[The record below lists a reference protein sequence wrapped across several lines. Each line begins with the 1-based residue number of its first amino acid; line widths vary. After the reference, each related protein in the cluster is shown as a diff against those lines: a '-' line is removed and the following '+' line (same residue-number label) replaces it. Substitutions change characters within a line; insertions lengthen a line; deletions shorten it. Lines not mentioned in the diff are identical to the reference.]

1 MKHVL
6 CPKRL
11 WRLLPLLCLAFLLAA
26 GPAFSQR
33 AEAAGSKTSS
43 SAGKWVVKKGKTR
56 YRYANKTYAKKGF
69 RKINGHWYYF
79 DQNGYV
85 KTGWF
90 SVGKSRYYGNKS
102 SAKGKNRAAL
112 YRMAYHQRQNLL
124 FLHKVRKRK
133 TGKDAHRL
141 ADH

>member
-11 WRLLPLLCLAFLLAA
+11 WRLLPLLCLLFCWR
-26 GPAFSQR
+26 PVPP
-33 AEAAGSKTSS
+33 
-43 SAGKWVVKKGKTR
+43 SARERKPPDPKPLRPPEKWVVKKGKTR

-102 SAKGKNRAAL
+102 SAKGKTGGSIPDGIPSKA
-112 YRMAYHQRQNLL
+112 NLL
-124 FLHKVRKRK
+124 FLTKSGKGKRGK
-133 TGKDAHRL
+133 MLTGWP
-141 ADH
+141 DH